1 MTKARRAKLT
11 QKAVDGLTYQTRGSS
26 RQILWDD
33 ALPGFG
39 VRVYPSDKKAYVL
52 YYGPSA
58 ARKLLTLGLVSE
70 ITLKQARDKAA
81 SHRVEIREGGD
92 PGKRIRQ
99 TKVSAAQALLVEQLA
114 ERFLSAKL
122 RSGAWGKKHST
133 ESHRR
138 MMAHIVPALGKREPT
153 DITKANVNSLQI
165 RLGESTGPV
174 EANRIRSLLHHF
186 LEWAR
191 EEDHFPEDQRNP
203 AAVFRASAVKPFPE
217 TSRDRWLDHKEAP
230 RLLVAA
236 DKVAS
241 EIGDPYLP
249 GLLRLLLLTGL
260 RKSEL
265 LARTWADLDLNR
277 RTLYVPP
284 VHKSGRPHTVFLSSY
299 AVELLRSLPRSLQ
312 PDGPL
317 FPNPRTGR
325 ARKDFKKAW
334 RRVRDRAG
342 LTGKANLTVHDLRR
356 TAGSWLFQA
365 GVPKDVIGRILQH
378 TQGGVTDIYARL
390 DDQTLRDAMETL
402 GEVVRG
408 LEAGVEE
415 QGAQT
420 ST

>member
-1 MTKARRAKLT
+1 MAKARRAKLT
-11 QKAVDGLTYQTRGSS
+11 QKTVDGLIYRTQGPS

-39 VRVYPSDKKAYVL
+39 VRVYPSGKKAYVL
-52 YYGPSA
+52 YYGPSV
-58 ARKLLTLGLVSE
+58 ARKILTLGLVSE
-70 ITLKQARDKAA
+70 ITLKQGRDQAAR
-81 SHRVEIREGGD
+81 HRVEIREGGD

-99 TKVSAAQALLVEQLA
+99 TKASAAQALVVEQLA
-114 ERFLSAKL
+114 KNFLSAKV
-122 RSGAWGKKHST
+122 RSGAWGKKHSA

-138 MMAHIVPALGKREPT
+138 MMAHIVPALGKREPA
-153 DITKANVNSLQI
+153 DITRADVNRLQI

-191 EEDHFPEDQRNP
+191 EEDHFPQDQRNP
-203 AAVFRASAVKPFPE
+203 AAVSRTSAIKPFPE
-217 TSRDRWLDHKEAP
+217 TSRDRWLHHKEAP
-230 RLLVAA
+230 RLFVAA

-265 LARTWADLDLNR
+265 LARNWGDVDLHR
-277 RTLYVPP
+277 ETLHVPP
-284 VHKSGRPHTVFLSSY
+284 EHKSGRPHTVYLSTY

-342 LTGKANLTVHDLRR
+342 LTERAKSHRTRSATHGGLLRNLSTTMGHS
-356 TAGSWLFQA
+356 T
-365 GVPKDVIGRILQH
+365 
-378 TQGGVTDIYARL
+378 
-390 DDQTLRDAMETL
+390 
-402 GEVVRG
+402 G
-408 LEAGVEE
+408 LIRE
-415 QGAQT
+415 QCPVW
-420 ST
+420 